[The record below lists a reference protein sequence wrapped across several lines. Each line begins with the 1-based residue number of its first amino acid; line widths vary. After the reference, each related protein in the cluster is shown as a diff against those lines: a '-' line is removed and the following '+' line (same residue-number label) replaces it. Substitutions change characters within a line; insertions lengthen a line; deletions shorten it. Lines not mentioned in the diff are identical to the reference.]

1 MPVPGSEALFAR
13 LRPFAL
19 AERSESDTPR
29 FVPDVGER
37 SCSSRERR
45 TARLEARA
53 SRAAIPSPRSGCR
66 AVVSFAGRVR
76 SCASLDRPDSGR
88 VTASPGEGSTRAKGA
103 TAGDSCESARLPDA
117 RGFAFSRH
125 TGIASGIGVHAR
137 DSTEIARATGNALE
151 STGLQGLC
159 SLCSPV
165 DSEVVYA
172 TRGSVTVCTFAA
184 TGSALAKGAAAA
196 TESRA
201 GAPTRKRDSRTS
213 CATIVGHDERG
224 CSRRR
229 ARARRSRIARRNC
242 PKSPPRP
249 YFSRTAA
256 TTFRSRPRRTPGCGR
271 YDRRLERVWRLLVAP
286 SEPSARSPES
296 ADLGSNGNMI
306 DVKLSSLRRTMI
318 FSGNPSGAGPVPF
331 PRAAADRDPFRSLAV
346 SDCARSALAR
356 AINARWASQVRH
368 RVDLGLDSDARL
380 RALPK
385 FVPAGFQ
392 KRFSDRRRVRQSK
405 RTAQISLYNFA
416 KRQPGKAFLGR

>member
-117 RGFAFSRH
+117 RGFVFPRH
-125 TGIASGIGVHAR
+125 TGIASGFGGRAR

-201 GAPTRKRDSRTS
+201 GAQTRPRDSRTR

-242 PKSPPRP
+242 PKPMSM
-249 YFSRTAA
+249 
-256 TTFRSRPRRTPGCGR
+256 TPCGA
-271 YDRRLERVWRLLVAP
+271 VAP

-318 FSGNPSGAGPVPF
+318 FSGNSSGAGPVPF

-368 RVDLGLDSDARL
+368 QVDLGLDSDASNR
-380 RALPK
+380 K
-385 FVPAGFQ
+385 
-392 KRFSDRRRVRQSK
+392 
-405 RTAQISLYNFA
+405 
-416 KRQPGKAFLGR
+416 